1 MLRFEEKEN
10 RLVAYDN
17 DKVVGKLFDVCCDT
31 IIRIETNKEYGV
43 RVKYQTGMG
52 GYLSKRAS
60 VGGKLE
66 YIYREKMME
75 IFRFVYESDK
85 LRSLRKE
92 IKISRN
98 EIEENTYLKRLR
110 EYENS

>member
-10 RLVAYDN
+10 RLVAYDEG
-17 DKVVGKLFDVCCDT
+17 KVVGKLFDVCCDT

>member
-1 MLRFEEKEN
+1 MLKFEEKEN
-10 RLVAYDN
+10 RLVVYEN

-31 IIRIETNKEYGV
+31 IIRVETNKQYGV

-52 GYLSKRAS
+52 GYLSKKAS
-60 VGGKLE
+60 IGGKLE

-75 IFRFVYESDK
+75 IFTYVYNSEK
-85 LRSLRKE
+85 LRNLKKE
-92 IKISRN
+92 IRISRN
-98 EIEENTYLKRLR
+98 DIEDNTYLKRLR